1 MPKIDD
7 RKPFPTELLA
17 TPAMIRACADRD
29 LGAIFRLAQDDLG
42 FTLSK
47 LARLCEMT
55 PSRVGDY
62 VKGRAQVRQQHVI
75 ERVSQG
81 LRIPGEMLG
90 LAPQPW
96 EENRAGDATGPAADP
111 VRAIAVDHGESVPW
125 DEPGESAHPFGDA
138 VELSLKVDI
147 EVGREGDVR
156 STYRLVVLNLT
167 GRPLTRMVREMW
179 FEHTRGRLTITPTDA
194 CDRQIAIQRLYD
206 TTGLSKFAC
215 QISPPVP
222 PGETTVIEYVCEGGL
237 FVDSTYWRQAIARPT
252 RDFSLS
258 VTQHGVTEFRGCGA
272 IEQHPDGSE
281 NSVTQHT
288 RWSLDEDRLHVTLSR
303 QDLHAN
309 QYVTLRW
316 DVVHDSA

>member
-1 MPKIDD
+1 MPKIED
-7 RKPFPTELLA
+7 RNPLPTELLA

-96 EENRAGDATGPAADP
+96 EEDRPLEASSAAGDGARAVTADQWEP
-111 VRAIAVDHGESVPW
+111 VPW
-125 DEPGESAHPFGDA
+125 DASGDSAHPFGDA
-138 VELSLKVDI
+138 VELSLNVDI
-147 EVGREGDVR
+147 EVDRCGDVR
-156 STYRLVVLNLT
+156 LTYRQVVLNLT

-179 FEHTRGRLTITPTDA
+179 FERTRGRLAITPTDA

-222 PGETTVIEYVCEGGL
+222 HGETTVIEYVCEGGR

-252 RDFSLS
+252 RQFSLS

-281 NSVTQHT
+281 NSVTQYT
-288 RWSLDEDRLHVTLSR
+288 RWSLEEDRLHMTLSR